1 MLQELLKAIGFQIQV
16 VQITP
21 GPLHGT
27 LRADRA
33 CEGLLLQVTT
43 NQCLC
48 FQGDRDQ
55 HWLAI
60 ALEQTDNLE
69 LHRVRGEALGW
80 CSIQG
85 FNRNLTDSF
94 WQVSPHSHSSIL
106 VLPLQRVIDLI
117 TLDPSSGLQDVID
130 SANIMQLAPNHFQ
143 ALKRFLGSPGTAVDQ
158 DQFDGLLL
166 EIFSTSTT
174 HSLYGGAMRNDA
186 ALMRDLVAFGCS
198 HSHAPITLADLGK
211 VLLKST
217 SSINKASRNHFGL
230 TPMQLLKQIRL
241 QQVQHTLLNPSRQ
254 ALLGTRS
261 IQGIASHY
269 GFMARNHFARD
280 YRLMFDESPSQTL
293 QRQGLCAPHQSCT

>member
-33 CEGLLLQVTT
+33 CGGLLLQVTT

-55 HWLAI
+55 NWLAI

-69 LHRVRGEALGW
+69 LHRVRGEALGR

-106 VLPLQRVIDLI
+106 VLPLQRVVDLI
-117 TLDPSSGLQDVID
+117 TLDPNSRLQDVID
-130 SANIMQLAPNHFQ
+130 SANIMQLAPEHFQ
-143 ALKRFLGSPGTAVDQ
+143 ALKHCLGSPAAAADQ

-166 EIFSTSTT
+166 EIFSSPQPYE
-174 HSLYGGAMRNDA
+174 LYGGEMRNDA

-198 HSHAPITLADLGK
+198 NPHAPIRLAELGK

-217 SSINKASRNHFGL
+217 SSINKASRDHFGL

-254 ALLGTRS
+254 SLLGARS

-280 YRLMFDESPSQTL
+280 YRLMFGESPNQTL
-293 QRQGLCAPHQSCT
+293 QRQSLCAPRQSCT

>member
-1 MLQELLKAIGFQIQV
+1 MLQELLKAIGFQIEV

-21 GPLHGT
+21 GPLQGT

-33 CEGLLLQVTT
+33 CGGLLLQVTT

-55 HWLAI
+55 HWLAL

-69 LHRVRGEALGW
+69 LHRVRGEALGR

-106 VLPLQRVIDLI
+106 VLPLQRVVDLI
-117 TLDPSSGLQDVID
+117 TLDPNSRLQDVID
-130 SANIMQLAPNHFQ
+130 SANIMQLAPDHFQ
-143 ALKRFLGSPGTAVDQ
+143 ALKHCLGSPAAAADQ

-166 EIFSTSTT
+166 EIFSSPQPYE
-174 HSLYGGAMRNDA
+174 LYGGEMRNDA
-186 ALMRDLVAFGCS
+186 ALMRHLVAFGCS
-198 HSHAPITLADLGK
+198 HPHAPIRLAELGK

-217 SSINKASRNHFGL
+217 SSINKASRDHFGL

-241 QQVQHTLLNPSRQ
+241 QQVQHTLLNPSLQ
-254 ALLGTRS
+254 ELLGTQS
-261 IQGIASHY
+261 IQGIASNY

-280 YRLMFDESPSQTL
+280 YRLMFGESPNQTL
-293 QRQGLCAPHQSCT
+293 QRQSLCAPRQSCT

>member
-1 MLQELLKAIGFQIQV
+1 MLQELLKAIGFQIEV

-21 GPLHGT
+21 GPLQGS

-33 CEGLLLQVTT
+33 WGGLLLQVTT

-69 LHRVRGEALGW
+69 LHRVRGEALGR

-106 VLPLQRVIDLI
+106 VLPLQRVVDLI
-117 TLDPSSGLQDVID
+117 TLDPNSRLQDVID
-130 SANIMQLAPNHFQ
+130 SANIMQLAPDHFQ
-143 ALKRFLGSPGTAVDQ
+143 ALKHCLGSPAAAADQ

-166 EIFSTSTT
+166 EIFSSPQPYE
-174 HSLYGGAMRNDA
+174 LYGGEMRNDA
-186 ALMRDLVAFGCS
+186 ALMHDLVAFGCS
-198 HSHAPITLADLGK
+198 NPHAPIRLAELGK

-217 SSINKASRNHFGL
+217 SSINKASRDHFGL

-269 GFMARNHFARD
+269 GFMARNHFACD

>member
-1 MLQELLKAIGFQIQV
+1 M
-16 VQITP
+16 
-21 GPLHGT
+21 
-27 LRADRA
+27 
-33 CEGLLLQVTT
+33 TT

-55 HWLAI
+55 NWLAI
-60 ALEQTDNLE
+60 ALEQTNNLE
-69 LHRVRGEALGW
+69 LHRVRGEALGP

-130 SANIMQLAPNHFQ
+130 SANIMQLAPTHFQ
-143 ALKRFLGSPGTAVDQ
+143 ALKACLGSPAAAADQ

-254 ALLGTRS
+254 ALLGARS